1 MIGQTIAQ
9 YQIISELG
17 RGGMGVV
24 YRATDT
30 ELKRDV
36 ALKVMSSLE
45 LASNEAKARFR
56 QEAQAAAQLN
66 HPNVATIYQIGEDA
80 GKLFIA
86 MEYIEGETL
95 EELIGSDLSPDTA
108 LRLGAQLAD
117 GLAAA
122 HARNIVHRDIK
133 PANVMVDSSGRLKI
147 LDFGLA
153 KMDASPNLTVEGATV
168 GTYAYMSPEQIRGE
182 EAGVASD
189 MWSFGVLLHEMLV
202 GTRPFSA
209 AYDAALSFQILNE
222 DPAELDDSIPEEV
235 RTGVSA
241 LLTKDASLR
250 LLDAREFLAEHAP
263 SGSFST
269 VSRPVVTN
277 SGAPVWQ
284 KPAMIGVGVVV
295 VALLA
300 WVFLPWGSDTLPQ
313 QDGIAVFPFNVSGS
327 DDLVDFGDG
336 FARLLTD
343 RLDESGAV
351 RTVEYNG
358 LKGLVD
364 RRGGLVATPEDARA
378 LASEFNSEGYVF
390 GNVLKVPGSIVISA
404 SLFSVAGSEE
414 ASAQVTIAEESEILQ
429 AVNELGRQLLASKYG
444 ESGDELR
451 RAAVL
456 STNSY
461 PALKLYLKGMNY
473 LRATEFNEA
482 YISFQEATEIDSTFA
497 MAWYGMG
504 RSSGWSGNPDDPSHK
519 SYNLALKYGDGL
531 SRRIRERI
539 DALKTFRDGDAKEA
553 LSLFARATSAYP
565 DDADAW
571 ALRGDVAFHYN
582 RLLGKPMSE
591 AVGYMQRAIEID
603 PGNQEM
609 TVHLRGILL
618 DMGDVEGYAQLP
630 QEPPFDSQAWTEWI
644 PTMLTDSLGMKS
656 PALDSLSKS
665 TSWAVAINAI
675 LVYMED
681 PWLGESYVRA
691 LSREKLALLNPESGG
706 LYSFLQLPRGMTR
719 KAWAGLEPARRNNP
733 QIPLLTLALSPSL
746 YEPHRDI
753 LEEVWTDYVAPALA
767 QGIVAETEEQRQ
779 GVLYHAGVLALMRR
793 DDDAADDVISRLQTD
808 TTIVAFSLV
817 NLLLSRRNLYEGR
830 FQDALRLADAAFFN
844 AAMGSRGDEGFS
856 WPFQARWL
864 RTEALFRLGEYRQT
878 LQWIDALGDGSTS
891 NEDGTD
897 GQLMIVKWAA
907 SAFMRGKSNMGLE
920 RYDEAEKDFERFIY
934 LFREADEEYQH
945 LVKDAREEL
954 DRIAEMRTREPS
966 S

>member
-9 YQIISELG
+9 YHIISELG

-24 YRATDT
+24 YRAMDT

-36 ALKVMSSLE
+36 ALKVMSALE
-45 LASNEAKARFR
+45 LASDEAKARFR
-56 QEAQAAAQLN
+56 QEAQAATQLN
-66 HPNVATIYQIGEDA
+66 NPNVATIYQIGEDA

-86 MEYIEGETL
+86 MEYIEGKTL
-95 EELIGSDLSPDTA
+95 EELIGSDLSPDNA

-153 KMDASPNLTVEGATV
+153 KMDASPNLTVEGVTV

-189 MWSFGVLLHEMLV
+189 MWSFGVLLHEMLA
-202 GTRPFSA
+202 GERPFSA

-222 DPAELDDSIPEEV
+222 DPAELDDLVPKEV
-235 RTGVSA
+235 RAGVSA

-269 VSRPVVTN
+269 VSRPAAPS
-277 SGAPVWQ
+277 SGTPAWQ
-284 KPAMIGVGVVV
+284 KPAMIGIGVVI

-300 WVFLPWGSDTLPQ
+300 WVLLPGGSDTPPQ

-327 DDLVDFGDG
+327 EELVDFGDG

-390 GNVLKVPGSIVISA
+390 GNVLEVPGSIVISA
-404 SLFSVAGSEE
+404 SLFGAGGNED
-414 ASAQVTIAEESEILQ
+414 ATAQITISEESEILQ
-429 AVNELGRQLLASKYG
+429 AVDDLGRQLLASKYG
-444 ESGDELR
+444 ESGDELT

-456 STNSY
+456 TTKSY
-461 PALKLYLKGMNY
+461 PALKLYLRGMDH
-473 LRATEFNEA
+473 LRSTDFHEA
-482 YISFQEATEIDSTFA
+482 YTSFQEATEIDSTFA

-504 RSSGWSGNPDDPSHK
+504 RTSEWGNNPRDPEHK
-519 SYNLALKYGDGL
+519 SYNRALTFSDRL
-531 SRRIRERI
+531 PLRLRDRI
-539 DALKTFRDGDAKEA
+539 DALKAFRDADAEEA
-553 LSLFARATSAYP
+553 LRLFGRATTAYP

-571 ALRGDVAFHYN
+571 ALRGDVAYHFN
-582 RLLGKPMSE
+582 RLLGRPMSE
-591 AVGYMQRAIEID
+591 AVEYMQRAIEID

-609 TVHLRGILL
+609 NSHLRGILL
-618 DMGDVEGYAQLP
+618 DMGDVEGFALLSQK
-630 QEPPFDSQAWTEWI
+630 PFDAPAWTEWI
-644 PTMLTDSLGMKS
+644 PALLTDSLGMQS
-656 PALDSLSKS
+656 PAFDSLSNS
-665 TSWAVAINAI
+665 DQWFFMPLFAH
-675 LVYMED
+675 LFFLED
-681 PWLGESYVRA
+681 PWLAESSIEALSPDKRA
-691 LSREKLALLNPESGG
+691 LMGPASSLIQVTTGRVRRAWEGWGPVLQDNPE
-706 LYSFLQLPRGMTR
+706 
-719 KAWAGLEPARRNNP
+719 
-733 QIPLLTLALSPSL
+733 IPLLTLALSPSL
-746 YEPHRDI
+746 YEPHQDV
-753 LEEVWTDYVAPALA
+753 LDEAWKDYLAPALA
-767 QGIVAETEEQRQ
+767 RGIEAETEERKQ
-779 GVLYHAGVLALMRR
+779 GLLYHTGVLALMRQ
-793 DDDAADDVISRLQTD
+793 DDDAVDDVISRLQSD
-808 TTIVAFSLV
+808 TTVVATTLV
-817 NLLLSRRNLYEGR
+817 NLLQSRRSLYEGR
-830 FQDALRLADAAFFN
+830 FQEALRLADSAFFN
-844 AAMGSRGDEGFS
+844 AAMRFRDQAAGFS

-864 RTEALFRLGEYRQT
+864 RTEALFRLGEYSRVIR
-878 LQWIDALGDGSTS
+878 WIDALGDGGLSGD
-891 NEDGTD
+891 DGTD
-897 GQLMIVKWAA
+897 GQLMSMKWAA
-907 SAFMRGKSNMGLE
+907 SAFMRGKSNMALQ
-920 RYDEAEKDFERFIY
+920 RYDEAEKDFARFIY

-945 LVKDAREEL
+945 LVGDAREEL
-954 DRIAEMRTREPS
+954 DRIAEIRTREPS